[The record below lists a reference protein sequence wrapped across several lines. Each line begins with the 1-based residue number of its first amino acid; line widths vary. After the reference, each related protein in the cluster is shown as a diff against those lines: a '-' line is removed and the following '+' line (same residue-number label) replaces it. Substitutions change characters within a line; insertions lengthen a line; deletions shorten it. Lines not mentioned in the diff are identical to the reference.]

1 MGCAMTER
9 CPHLEAAKAMINF
22 LMSPEGQMALANRL
36 ETQRFTN
43 LKAEDELKWPPADDT
58 INWAERDVPWLTEHK
73 EELSNKWN
81 ALYAQVNK

>member
-1 MGCAMTER
+1 MPASGSSEGYDQLPDESR
-9 CPHLEAAKAMINF
+9 
-22 LMSPEGQMALANRL
+22 GQMALANRL

-43 LKAEDELKWPPADDT
+43 LKAEDELKWPPADDS
-58 INWAERDVPWLTEHK
+58 INCAERDVPWLTEHK

>member
-1 MGCAMTER
+1 MTER
-9 CPHLEAAKAMINF
+9 CPHPEAAKAMINF